1 MSDPKV
7 GEWESVPKG
16 SVDVKSAGDWE
27 AVPKSQSPSFGEKA
41 GAAAYGLGTGIVGS
55 LGELEKFGAYDVPQ
69 FLGLQKKGETQQLGG
84 RETLFPTIEE
94 ARKMAGAVG
103 IERPRTAVRGYETAG
118 ELAPAL
124 YAGGRGIYKLGKYG
138 AEKLG
143 KLIGGGKDLA
153 EELKTTTAGKTA
165 QEIASA
171 EKLAKTAEKRAGVA
185 EKITEREAGKGE
197 AAYGKLPGVTTATEA
212 GVTKGIPESESSIG
226 QRIKTKTKEI
236 YDNLKAVRQANA
248 EKNKADAF
256 NYARSK
262 ELAGD
267 RVEKTKA
274 YKDVENQIDRLI
286 NDKETGTAVATLDA
300 IKNPLLAIRRAIDPR
315 YVDEATGMVR
325 GKPVSFEGLEQLRR
339 FLRERSYGLP
349 AEGFDAI
356 NQQMAG
362 DLAKSIEK
370 VMSEFS
376 ERRIDKFI
384 NQYRKD
390 SEPLQAFQ
398 SRLGKSFVGEQKG
411 TSIATTPAESVANA
425 VFKNK
430 ENYDN
435 FISAIGGDEKLAR
448 EEAQRYFAGQ
458 LEGKTAAQ
466 ARKFLADNRTML
478 KETGS
483 YEMAGKYV
491 QQLEQAEKRGAGALE
506 RGKAREPIVKE
517 QRDLQNKLNIIQS
530 DIARADEITDATEKI
545 NYINK
550 QAERLADLLPL
561 KQRDQFLR
569 EVQSVANAEQKK
581 QKMAKWIKYGIYG
594 VGAGGLGSA
603 AYSAITGR

>member
-1 MSDPKV
+1 MAV
-7 GEWESVPKG
+7 GL
-16 SVDVKSAGDWE
+16 A
-27 AVPKSQSPSFGEKA
+27 PSLVTGGVA
-41 GAAAYGLGTGIVGS
+41 GARAGTKAI
-55 LGELEKFGAYDVPQ
+55 
-69 FLGLQKKGETQQLGG
+69 
-84 RETLFPTIEE
+84 
-94 ARKMAGAVG
+94 
-103 IERPRTAVRGYETAG
+103 
-118 ELAPAL
+118 
-124 YAGGRGIYKLGKYG
+124 
-138 AEKLG
+138 G
-143 KLIGGGKDLA
+143 KLIGGGRDLA
-153 EELKTTTAGKTA
+153 EELRATTAGKTA
-165 QEIASA
+165 EEIASA
-171 EKLAKTAEKRAGVA
+171 EKRAKTAEKRAGVA

-491 QQLEQAEKRGAGALE
+491 QQLEQAEKRGAGAKTRGAE
-506 RGKAREPIVKE
+506 RTKTAAE
-517 QRDLQNKLNIIQS
+517 QRKRQGELQIIQS
-530 DIARADEITDATEKI
+530 DIDRADKITNPKEKI
-545 NYINK
+545 DYINK
-550 QAERLADLLPL
+550 QAQKLADYLPIE
-561 KQRDQFLR
+561 QRNQFLT
-569 EVQSVANAEQKK
+569 EVQSVVNAEQKK
-581 QKMAKWIKYGIYG
+581 LAIKKWTGIAL
-594 VGAGGLGSA
+594 GAAGL
-603 AYSAITGR
+603 YTTGHVASGLLGK

>member
-1 MSDPKV
+1 MSEPKV
-7 GEWESVPKG
+7 GEWESVPQG
-16 SVDVKSAGDWE
+16 SVSVNVGNWE
-27 AVPKSQSPSFGEKA
+27 AVPDSKPGALEKA
-41 GAAAYGLGTGIVGS
+41 GATAYGLGTSI
-55 LGELEKFGAYDVPQ
+55 LGTGGDIEQALYPTEAKGEGALKGHSTFFPTTEEAQEIYGKFGIPKPRKEVSGY
-69 FLGLQKKGETQQLGG
+69 QK
-84 RETLFPTIEE
+84 
-94 ARKMAGAVG
+94 
-103 IERPRTAVRGYETAG
+103 AG
-118 ELAPAL
+118 ELLPAI
-124 YAGGRGIYKLGKYG
+124 AGGGKLAYDLTKAGVKGI
-138 AEKLG
+138 G

-153 EELKTTTAGKTA
+153 AELQATTAGKTSE
-165 QEIASA
+165 EIAA
-171 EKLAKTAEKRAGVA
+171 AGKKATTAEKRIGAT
-185 EKITEREAGKGE
+185 EKIAEREAKKGE
-197 AAYGKLPGVTTATEA
+197 AAYEQLPGVTTATEA
-212 GVTKGIPESESSIG
+212 GVTKGIPEAEANIG

-267 RVEKTKA
+267 RAENTKA
-274 YKDVENQIDRLI
+274 YKEVEKQIDRLL
-286 NDKETGTAVATLDA
+286 NDKETGTAVATLDP

-315 YVDEATGMVR
+315 YVDEATGIIR

-339 FLRERSYGLP
+339 FLRDRSYGLP

-376 ERRIDKFI
+376 EKRIDKFI

-390 SEPLQAFQ
+390 SEPLKAFQ

-435 FISAIGGDEKLAR
+435 FVSAIGGDEKLAR
-448 EEAQRYFAGQ
+448 EEAQKYFASQ
-458 LEGKTAAQ
+458 LEGKTPVQ
-466 ARKFLADNRTML
+466 ARKFLSDNRSML

-483 YEMAGKYV
+483 YEMVGNYV
-491 QQLEQAEKRGAGALE
+491 QQLEKAEKRGAGALE

-530 DIARADEITDATEKI
+530 DIARADAYTNPVEKI
-545 NYINK
+545 NYINN
-550 QAERLADLLPL
+550 QAKKLADLLPIE
-561 KQRDQFLR
+561 QRDKFLR
-569 EVQSVANAEQKK
+569 EVQSVVSAEQKK
-581 QKMAKWIKYGIYG
+581 QKLIKWTKIALG
-594 VGAGGLGSA
+594 VGVGYGASHVASGFLGK
-603 AYSAITGR
+603 

>member
-1 MSDPKV
+1 MAEGKDLLAGDTFSGGGRDLLATPVAPVKKDSGLMGATTDV
-7 GEWESVPKG
+7 LNRGLVG
-16 SVDVKSAGDWE
+16 SVLGAPVDTANMVLSGIDW
-27 AVPKSQSPSFGEKA
+27 
-41 GAAAYGLGTGIVGS
+41 AAN
-55 LGELEKFGAYDVPQ
+55 
-69 FLGLQKKGETQQLGG
+69 
-84 RETLFPTIEE
+84 
-94 ARKMAGAVG
+94 KMAKATGTAPEQPWASEKPVGGSEWFGQKMQEAGMVSPTRRPKTEFAVSLLPSVVTG
-103 IERPRTAVRGYETAG
+103 GTAAVKAAG
-118 ELAPAL
+118 KKI
-124 YAGGRGIYKLGKYG
+124 GS
-138 AEKLG
+138 
-143 KLIGGGKDLA
+143 LIGGGKDLA
-153 EELKTTTAGKTA
+153 AELQATTAGKTA
-165 QEIASA
+165 EEIAA
-171 EKLAKTAEKRAGVA
+171 AGKKATTAERRAGAA

-197 AAYGKLPGVTTATEA
+197 AAYEKLPGVTTATEA

-491 QQLEQAEKRGAGALE
+491 QQLEQAEKRGATALE
-506 RGKAREPIVKE
+506 RGKTRTKTAAD
-517 QRDLQNKLNIIQS
+517 QRKIEGELRILQS
-530 DIARADEITDATEKI
+530 DIDRADKITDAKEKI

-550 QAERLADLLPL
+550 QAQKLADYLPIE
-561 KQRDQFLR
+561 QRDQFLN
-569 EVQSVANAEQKK
+569 EVQGVVNAEQMKQSVKK
-581 QKMAKWIKYGIYG
+581 WTGIAL
-594 VGAGGLGSA
+594 GAAGL
-603 AYSAITGR
+603 YTTGHIASGYIGK